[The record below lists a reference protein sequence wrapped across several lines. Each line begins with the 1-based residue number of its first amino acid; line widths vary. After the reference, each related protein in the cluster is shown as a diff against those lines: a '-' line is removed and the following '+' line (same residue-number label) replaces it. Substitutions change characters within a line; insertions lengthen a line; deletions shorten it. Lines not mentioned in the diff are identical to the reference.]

1 MRSVKESIYIYGVQ
15 VRQEKNMIKCY
26 APVYLL
32 FKYFLIFYVTFLNY
46 FVLMLKCE
54 NNLIRAGAGGGRSGG
69 RGPPARRSK
78 YRVLVTGTHQHHIL
92 III

>member
-1 MRSVKESIYIYGVQ
+1 MRSVKESIDIYGIQ

-26 APVYLL
+26 LL
-32 FKYFLIFYVTFLNY
+32 FKYSLIFYVTFLNY

>member
-1 MRSVKESIYIYGVQ
+1 MVYKFDRK
-15 VRQEKNMIKCY
+15 KNIIKCY

-32 FKYFLIFYVTFLNY
+32 FKYPLIFNVTFFNV

-78 YRVLVTGTHQHHIL
+78 YRVLVTGTHQHHIICIIL